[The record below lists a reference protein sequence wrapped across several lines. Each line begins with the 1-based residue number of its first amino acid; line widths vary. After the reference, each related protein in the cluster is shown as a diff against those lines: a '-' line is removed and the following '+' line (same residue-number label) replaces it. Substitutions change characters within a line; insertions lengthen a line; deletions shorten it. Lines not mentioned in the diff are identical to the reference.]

1 MTYGSNKIKRQSKGL
16 YKALA
21 LLLCFATLITSVHFG
36 IVAIIAKAAEGSH
49 SIQFGGK
56 NIDSIVLPQDDK
68 RTVSV
73 EEQADTAYSWQLC
86 IDKSNDEWVTVS
98 GQKRNFLTLSYAM
111 VGSLSDSHGTAYL
124 RSVMKSG
131 GNTSISSPVC
141 INVSYTAPEA
151 AGQSETVTVKNS
163 LKSKSLIRRA
173 NAASSDF
180 KSHTVTVKYVY
191 ANGDL
196 VSDPYVANIA
206 DGEQFSTIVHFPSV
220 VGYLAYFGN
229 NTDSSTEYE
238 INIDKVT
245 QDVTYTVTY
254 KPTLV
259 SYKVHHY
266 VQNILDDNYVL
277 NSTTTRQGLTASSVG
292 EKCAIDIDGFTVLYY
307 DKDVKIAADGSTEI
321 DIYYDRNYYLLSF
334 DLGGGYGVE
343 PIYTRYGATVSV
355 SNPTRPGYL
364 FDGWELIECGGA
376 TATDTQKTQYNLN
389 NGNVTLPSMNLKY
402 RAKWKTANTTFTV
415 VYWTE
420 NADDDGYSY
429 NSKETVNAESGTVV
443 NGSDYNKTI
452 KHFTYNADKTD
463 KDIIVEG
470 DGSTVVNVYY
480 TRNKYT
486 LTFSGVRDGDILCG
500 KKEHTHTY
508 DETYTTGWGK
518 NKKTYYCGGCYPP
531 ATKYSSWTGKPTA
544 GGAVKGEETCG
555 QEEHTHNDSCYS
567 STDDYSVTA
576 KYDSK
581 ISYVWENE
589 PFSTT
594 YSGRAW
600 ECTETSKYSS
610 ALQTID
616 RMPGFDATFT
626 LYNQSSKTKKTIY
639 YYVQK
644 VGTSVSETA
653 WPSSNENFALLKQ
666 VNTYFNYATYD
677 EEYHTIKGFDRYT
690 ASVSGFSNNRKNFSN
705 NTLTLYYLR
714 KSYNLSFYNLK
725 AEVSDKSGTVQ
736 YEAPLKGY
744 YFVPDY
750 PESLEPNAYEFAGWF
765 TTPEC
770 FDGTEVNFSTAVMPD
785 SDVTLYAKW
794 APKTHTVRVFK
805 TADMTDPIDTQ
816 TVSHGHYAK
825 APTEISNG
833 NYVFNGWFYMDG
845 TEKKAF
851 DFNNIPVNRSLDIF
865 AEWSSKTAVL
875 YTVRYALEDGTE
887 IAEPTVGSTLAG
899 TSKTFTAKG
908 GTELYDGYREGFF
921 PNTNSHTILMNIDGG
936 NEYTFIYT
944 QKESVPYTVRYLE
957 KGTEN
962 VLADEKTVTDNRM
975 SVVTEVFKQ
984 IPDFMPDAYQKRLV
998 LSADGT
1004 ENVLTF
1010 WYTKDETHAY
1020 YIITHWV
1027 QNLAGDGY
1035 TEYRTIQGPETL
1047 NKTITETPLS
1057 ITGYTYNSSKST
1069 ASDVLT
1075 ADGLELNLYYDR
1087 NLYGYTVKYL
1097 EYGTNK
1103 KLEEPSV
1110 FDADNRYG
1118 TVVSADAADIRGYTV
1133 VGEKTKTRTISDK
1146 SNEII
1151 FYYSEQ
1157 EVTIKYV
1164 PIGLGSVSIGSET
1177 VKAATGSVSGSVPTP
1192 ASGYRFDGWFADEG
1206 CTTPV
1211 SDPWVGE
1218 NQKLTPQQADGL
1230 FGSATYYAKFS
1241 KNTASLTIQKDGWD
1255 TADENQT
1262 YLFRIV
1268 GTDEDTKSID
1278 LTVTVHENGKT
1289 TITDLPIG
1297 NYTVTEKSDWS
1308 WRYTP
1313 DEQSTTVSLPA
1324 DGMTIDYKN
1333 TRSEQKWLDGDSY
1346 KNNIFN

>member
-180 KSHTVTVKYVY
+180 KSHTVTVNYVY

-206 DGEQFSTIVHFPSV
+206 DGEQFSTTVHFPSV

-277 NSTTTRQGLTASSVG
+277 NSTTTRKGLTASSVG

-443 NGSDYNKTI
+443 NGSTYGTNKTI

-486 LTFSGVRDGDILCG
+486 LTFRATVYNCG
-500 KKEHTHTY
+500 KEAHTHTWEGNY
-508 DETYTTGWGK
+508 KKWSGWRST
-518 NKKTYYCGGCYPP
+518 TYYYGGCYP
-531 ATKYSSWTGKPTA
+531 AGSGSGSSGSGGDTKGNTICEK
-544 GGAVKGEETCG
+544 
-555 QEEHTHNDSCYS
+555 EEHTHSWRCNG
-567 STDDYSVTA
+567 SVATVATITA
-576 KYDSK
+576 KYGANIHDQFPIK
-581 ISYVWENE
+581 DGDKTIWWKVPN
-589 PFSTT
+589 
-594 YSGRAW
+594 G
-600 ECTETSKYSS
+600 TETFVAGNNIGS
-610 ALQTID
+610 ID
-616 RMPGFDATFT
+616 TMPGENITFT
-626 LYNQSSKTKKTIY
+626 ENDRESGAVIY
-639 YYVQK
+639 YYIESK
-644 VGTSVSETA
+644 SGTSGGHVYNGKNYNLYKKIDLNKSG
-653 WPSSNENFALLKQ
+653 NL
-666 VNTYFNYATYD
+666 TYK
-677 EEYHTIKGFDRYT
+677 EEFHDIKGFEQGD
-690 ASVSGFSNNRKNFSN
+690 SNPTFVNERATIQTSN
-705 NTLTLYYLR
+705 YLYYTR
-714 KSYNLSFYNLK
+714 KSYNLSFYNLN
-725 AEVSDKSGTVQ
+725 ADVVGAGRTVQ
-736 YEAPLKGY
+736 YEAPLATY
-744 YFVPDY
+744 EFVPDY

-770 FDGTEVNFSTAVMPD
+770 FDGTEVDFSTAVMPD

-805 TADMTDPIDTQ
+805 TADMTDTDPIDTQ

-875 YTVRYALEDGTE
+875 YTVRYELADGTE

-957 KGTEN
+957 KGTET
-962 VLADEKTVTDNRM
+962 VLAKEKQVTENKM

-984 IPDFMPDAYQKRLV
+984 IPDYMPDAYQKRLV
-998 LSADGT
+998 LSADEN

-1010 WYTKDETHAY
+1010 WYTRDETHAY

-1035 TEYRTIQGPETL
+1035 TEYRTIQGPETIG
-1047 NKTITETPLS
+1047 KTITETPLS
-1057 ITGYTYNSSKST
+1057 ITGFTYNSSKST
-1069 ASDVLT
+1069 ASDNLT

-1103 KLEEPSV
+1103 KLKEPSV
-1110 FDADNRYG
+1110 FGANNRYG

-1192 ASGYRFDGWFADEG
+1192 ASGYRFDGWFTDKG

-1211 SDPWVGE
+1211 SDQWVGE

-1313 DEQSTTVSLPA
+1313 VNESTTVSLPA

-1333 TRSEQKWLDGDSY
+1333 TRSEEKWLDGDSY

>member
-180 KSHTVTVKYVY
+180 KSHTVTVNYVY

-206 DGEQFSTIVHFPSV
+206 DGEQFSTTVHFPSV

-355 SNPTRPGYL
+355 SDPTRPGYL

-443 NGSDYNKTI
+443 NGSTYNKTI
-452 KHFTYNADKTD
+452 EHFTYNADKTD

-486 LTFSGVRDGDILCG
+486 LTFSGVRGGDIICG
-500 KKEHTHTY
+500 KEEHTHTY
-508 DETYTTGWGK
+508 DETYTTGWLWST
-518 NKKTYYCGGCYPP
+518 TYYCGGCYPD
-531 ATKYSSWTGKPTA
+531 ATEHNRRGKPTA

-555 QEEHTHNDSCYS
+555 QEEHTHSDSCYG
-567 STDDYSVTA
+567 YSVTA
-576 KYDSK
+576 KYGADIHNTFPIK
-581 ISYVWENE
+581 DGDKTIWWKV
-589 PFSTT
+589 P
-594 YSGRAW
+594 SG
-600 ECTETSKYSS
+600 TETFEAGNNIGS
-610 ALQTID
+610 ID
-616 RMPGFDATFT
+616 TMPGENITFT
-626 LYNQSSKTKKTIY
+626 KNDSESGAVIY
-639 YYVQK
+639 YYIESK
-644 VGTSVSETA
+644 SGTSGEHVYNGKNYNLYKKIDLTKSG
-653 WPSSNENFALLKQ
+653 NL
-666 VNTYFNYATYD
+666 TYK
-677 EEYHTIKGFDRYT
+677 EEFHNIKGFEQGDSNPT
-690 ASVSGFSNNRKNFSN
+690 LPVNGSVRIQTSNY
-705 NTLTLYYLR
+705 LYYTR
-714 KSYNLSFYNLK
+714 KSYNLSFFNLT
-725 AEVSDKSGTVQ
+725 ADVSDKSETVQ
-736 YEAPLKGY
+736 YEAPLATY
-744 YFVPDY
+744 EFTPDY

-770 FDGTEVNFSTAVMPD
+770 FDGTEVDFSTAVMPD

-805 TADMTDPIDTQ
+805 TADMTDTDPIDTQ

-875 YTVRYALEDGTE
+875 YTVRYELKDGTE

-908 GTELYDGYREGFF
+908 GTELYDGYREGYF

-957 KGTEN
+957 KGTET
-962 VLADEKTVTDNRM
+962 VLAKEKQVTENKM

-998 LSADGT
+998 LSADEN

-1010 WYTKDETHAY
+1010 WYTRDETHAY

-1057 ITGYTYNSSKST
+1057 ITGFTYNSSKSK
-1069 ASDVLT
+1069 ASGNLT

-1103 KLEEPSV
+1103 KLKEPSV
-1110 FDADNRYG
+1110 FGADNRYG

-1192 ASGYRFDGWFADEG
+1192 ASGYRFDGWFTDEG

-1211 SDPWVGE
+1211 SDQWVGE

-1241 KNTASLTIQKDGWD
+1241 KNTASLTIQKNGWD

-1313 DEQSTTVSLPA
+1313 VNESTTVSLPA

-1333 TRSEQKWLDGDSY
+1333 TRSEEKWLDGDSY

>member
-180 KSHTVTVKYVY
+180 KSHTVTVNYVY
-191 ANGDL
+191 ANGDP

-206 DGEQFSTIVHFPSV
+206 DGEQFSTTVHFPSV

-277 NSTTTRQGLTASSVG
+277 NSTTTRKGLTASSVG

-376 TATDTQKTQYNLN
+376 TATDTQKNQYNLN

-429 NSKETVNAESGTVV
+429 NDKETVNAESGTVV
-443 NGSDYNKTI
+443 NGSTYGTNKTI
-452 KHFTYNADKTD
+452 EHFTYNADKTD

-486 LTFSGVRDGDILCG
+486 LTFSGVRDGDIICG

-508 DETYTTGWGK
+508 DETYTTGYFWSST
-518 NKKTYYCGGCYPP
+518 TYYCGGCYPP
-531 ATKYSSWTGKPTA
+531 ATGYNRREKPNA
-544 GGAVKGEETCG
+544 GGAVKGKETCG
-555 QEEHTHNDSCYS
+555 KEEHTHNDSCYS

-576 KYDSK
+576 KYDSN

-589 PFSTT
+589 PIKSLLDQGYVFESGITDKYYSFLEKMPSQDITMTKTLWSGNTYEWYYWLEVRDGQDTT
-594 YSGRAW
+594 GLETTTDGGKTYYKYHTTVIKGGSGISLTY
-600 ECTETSKYSS
+600 EEDYFPIT
-610 ALQTID
+610 
-616 RMPGFDATFT
+616 GFTQRD
-626 LYNQSSKTKKTIY
+626 TKVPSFQNRKANL
-639 YYVQK
+639 YYVR
-644 VGTSVSETA
+644 
-653 WPSSNENFALLKQ
+653 N
-666 VNTYFNYATYD
+666 
-677 EEYHTIKGFDRYT
+677 
-690 ASVSGFSNNRKNFSN
+690 
-705 NTLTLYYLR
+705 
-714 KSYNLSFYNLK
+714 SYNLSFYNLN
-725 AEVSDKSGTVQ
+725 ATVSGKSETVQ
-736 YEAPLKGY
+736 YEAPLATY
-744 YFVPDY
+744 EFVPDY

-770 FDGTEVNFSTAVMPD
+770 FDGTKVDFSTAVMPD

-805 TADMTDPIDTQ
+805 TADMTDLIDTQ

-875 YTVRYALEDGTE
+875 YTVRYKLADGTE

-908 GTELYDGYREGFF
+908 GTELYDGYREGYF

-962 VLADEKTVTDNRM
+962 VLADEKTVTDNKK

-998 LSADGT
+998 LSADAK

-1010 WYTKDETHAY
+1010 WYTNDETHAY

-1057 ITGYTYNSSKST
+1057 ITGFTYNSSKSNP
-1069 ASDVLT
+1069 SGVLT
-1075 ADGLELNLYYDR
+1075 ANGLELNLYYDR
-1087 NLYGYTVKYL
+1087 ILYGYTVKYL

-1103 KLEEPSV
+1103 ELKESSV
-1110 FDADNRYG
+1110 FANNRYG
-1118 TVVSADAADIRGYTV
+1118 IVVSADAADISGYTV

-1151 FYYSEQ
+1151 FYYGEQ

-1211 SDPWVGE
+1211 SDQWVGE
-1218 NQKLTPQQADGL
+1218 NQKLTPQQAEGL

-1268 GTDEDTKSID
+1268 GTDENTNSID

-1297 NYTVTEKSDWS
+1297 DYTVTEKSDWS

-1333 TRSEQKWLDGDSY
+1333 TRSEEKWLDGDSY

>member
-180 KSHTVTVKYVY
+180 KSHTVTVNYVY

-254 KPTLV
+254 KPTFV

-292 EKCAIDIDGFTVLYY
+292 EKCAIVIDGFTVLYY

-355 SNPTRPGYL
+355 SDPTRPGYL

-443 NGSDYNKTI
+443 NGSTYGAKKTI
-452 KHFTYNADKTD
+452 EHFTYNEDKTD
-463 KDIIVEG
+463 KNIIVEG

-486 LTFSGVRDGDILCG
+486 LTFRELTCTSTSWFHTHKDTCYAQSSMTITDKYGANIHDQFPIKDGDKTIWWEVPNG
-500 KKEHTHTY
+500 T
-508 DETYTTGWGK
+508 ETFE
-518 NKKTYYCGGCYPP
+518 
-531 ATKYSSWTGKPTA
+531 A
-544 GGAVKGEETCG
+544 GNNIGSIDTMPGENITFTENDRESGAV
-555 QEEHTHNDSCYS
+555 
-567 STDDYSVTA
+567 
-576 KYDSK
+576 
-581 ISYVWENE
+581 
-589 PFSTT
+589 
-594 YSGRAW
+594 
-600 ECTETSKYSS
+600 
-610 ALQTID
+610 
-616 RMPGFDATFT
+616 
-626 LYNQSSKTKKTIY
+626 IY
-639 YYVQK
+639 YYIESISGKSGERVYNGK
-644 VGTSVSETA
+644 NYNLYKKIDLTKRGS
-653 WPSSNENFALLKQ
+653 L
-666 VNTYFNYATYD
+666 TYK
-677 EEYHTIKGFDRYT
+677 EEFHNIKGFEQGDSNPT
-690 ASVSGFSNNRKNFSN
+690 LPVNGSVRIQTSNY
-705 NTLTLYYLR
+705 LYYTR
-714 KSYNLSFYNLK
+714 KSYNLSFFNLT
-725 AEVSDKSGTVQ
+725 ADVSDKSETVQ
-736 YEAPLKGY
+736 YEAPLATY
-744 YFVPDY
+744 EFVPDY

-770 FDGTEVNFSTAVMPD
+770 FDGTEVDFSTAVMPD

-805 TADMTDPIDTQ
+805 TADMTDTDLIDTQ

-875 YTVRYALEDGTE
+875 YTVRYKLKDGTE

-908 GTELYDGYREGFF
+908 GTELYDGYREGYF

-957 KGTEN
+957 KGTGN
-962 VLADEKTVTDNRM
+962 VLADEKTVTENKK
-975 SVVTEVFKQ
+975 SVVTEVFEQ
-984 IPDFMPDAYQKRLV
+984 IPDHMPDAYQKRLV
-998 LSADGT
+998 LSADAK

-1027 QNLAGDGY
+1027 QNLAGNGY

-1057 ITGYTYNSSKST
+1057 ITGFTYNSSKSK
-1069 ASDVLT
+1069 ASGNLT

-1110 FDADNRYG
+1110 FANYRYG

-1192 ASGYRFDGWFADEG
+1192 ASGYRFDGWFADEA
-1206 CTTPV
+1206 CTIPV
-1211 SDPWVGE
+1211 SDQWVGE

-1268 GTDEDTKSID
+1268 GTDENTRSID

-1313 DEQSTTVSLPA
+1313 VNESTTVSLPA

>member
-180 KSHTVTVKYVY
+180 KSHTVTVNYVY
-191 ANGDL
+191 ANGDP

-355 SNPTRPGYL
+355 SDPTRPGYL

-376 TATDTQKTQYNLN
+376 TATDIQKTQYNLN

-443 NGSDYNKTI
+443 NGSTYGTNKTI

-486 LTFSGVRDGDILCG
+486 LTFRELTCTSWVFHAHSDNC
-500 KKEHTHTY
+500 
-508 DETYTTGWGK
+508 YTQCAII
-518 NKKTYYCGGCYPP
+518 N
-531 ATKYSSWTGKPTA
+531 
-544 GGAVKGEETCG
+544 
-555 QEEHTHNDSCYS
+555 
-567 STDDYSVTA
+567 A

-581 ISYVWENE
+581 IFDEFNKA

-610 ALQTID
+610 ALQTLD
-616 RMPGFDATFT
+616 RMPGFDATFN
-626 LYNQSSKTKKTIY
+626 LYNKSSTTKKTIY

-666 VNTYFNYATYD
+666 VNTYFKHATYE
-677 EEYHTIKGFDRYT
+677 EEYHTIKGFYRYT

-714 KSYNLSFYNLK
+714 KSYNLSFYNLN
-725 AEVSDKSGTVQ
+725 ATVSGKSETVQ
-736 YEAPLKGY
+736 YEAPLKTY
-744 YFVPDY
+744 KFTPNY

-770 FDGTEVNFSTAVMPD
+770 FDGTKVDFSTAVMPD
-785 SDVTLYAKW
+785 SNVTLYAKW

-805 TADMTDPIDTQ
+805 TADMTDTDLIDTQ

-875 YTVRYALEDGTE
+875 YTVRYELENGTE

-908 GTELYDGYREGFF
+908 GTELYDGYREGYF

-944 QKESVPYTVRYLE
+944 QKASVPYTVRYLE

-962 VLADEKTVTDNRM
+962 VLADKKTVTDNRM
-975 SVVTEVFKQ
+975 SVVTEVFEQ
-984 IPDFMPDAYQKRLV
+984 IPYYMPDAYQKRLV
-998 LSADGT
+998 LSADEN

-1035 TEYRTIQGPETL
+1035 TEYRTIQGPETIGE
-1047 NKTITETPLS
+1047 TITETPLS
-1057 ITGYTYNSSKST
+1057 ITGFTYNNTDSNPSG
-1069 ASDVLT
+1069 VLT
-1075 ADGLELNLYYDR
+1075 ANGLKLNLYYDR
-1087 NLYGYTVKYL
+1087 ILYGYTVKYL
-1097 EYGTNK
+1097 EYGTNTQLK
-1103 KLEEPSV
+1103 EPSV
-1110 FDADNRYG
+1110 FGANYRYG
-1118 TVVSADAADIRGYTV
+1118 TVVSADAADISGYTV

-1146 SNEII
+1146 NNEII

-1211 SDPWVGE
+1211 SDQWVGE
-1218 NQKLTPQQADGL
+1218 NQKLTPQQAEGL

-1241 KNTASLTIQKDGWD
+1241 KNTASLTIQKNGWD

-1268 GTDEDTKSID
+1268 GTDENTKSID

-1297 NYTVTEKSDWS
+1297 DYTVTEKSDWS

-1333 TRSEQKWLDGDSY
+1333 TRSEEKWLDGDIY

>member
-180 KSHTVTVKYVY
+180 KSHTVTVNYVY

-206 DGEQFSTIVHFPSV
+206 DGEQFSTTVHFPSV

-277 NSTTTRQGLTASSVG
+277 NSTTTQQGLTASSVG

-355 SNPTRPGYL
+355 SDPTRPGYL

-376 TATDTQKTQYNLN
+376 TATDTQKDQYNLN

-443 NGSDYNKTI
+443 NGSTYNKTI
-452 KHFTYNADKTD
+452 EHFTYNADKTD

-486 LTFSGVRDGDILCG
+486 LTFSGVRDGDIICG

-508 DETYTTGWGK
+508 DGSYTTGFWIFQ
-518 NKKTYYCGGCYPP
+518 KTYFYGGCYPP
-531 ATKYSSWTGKPTA
+531 GSGSGSSGS

-555 QEEHTHNDSCYS
+555 QEEHTHNDSCYG
-567 STDDYSVTA
+567 YSVTA
-576 KYDSK
+576 KYGADIHNTFPIK
-581 ISYVWENE
+581 DGDKTIWWQV
-589 PFSTT
+589 PR
-594 YSGRAW
+594 G
-600 ECTETSKYSS
+600 TETFVAGNNIGS
-610 ALQTID
+610 ID
-616 RMPGFDATFT
+616 TMPGENITFT
-626 LYNQSSKTKKTIY
+626 KNDSESGAVIY
-639 YYVQK
+639 YYIESIS
-644 VGTSVSETA
+644 GTSGEHVYNGKNYNLYKKIDLTKSGY
-653 WPSSNENFALLKQ
+653 L
-666 VNTYFNYATYD
+666 TYK
-677 EEYHTIKGFDRYT
+677 EEFHNIKGFEQGD
-690 ASVSGFSNNRKNFSN
+690 SNPTFENERATIQTSN
-705 NTLTLYYLR
+705 YLYYTR
-714 KSYNLSFYNLK
+714 KSYNLSFYNLN
-725 AEVSDKSGTVQ
+725 ADVSDKSRTVQ
-736 YEAPLKGY
+736 YEAPLATY
-744 YFVPDY
+744 EFVPDY

-770 FDGTEVNFSTAVMPD
+770 FDGTKVDFSTAVMPD

-805 TADMTDPIDTQ
+805 TADMTDTDLIDTQ

-875 YTVRYALEDGTE
+875 YTVRYELADGTE

-957 KGTEN
+957 KGTET
-962 VLADEKTVTDNRM
+962 VLAEEKQVTDNRK
-975 SVVTEVFKQ
+975 SVVTEVFNQ
-984 IPDFMPDAYQKRLV
+984 IPNYMPDAYQKRLV
-998 LSADGT
+998 LSADEN

-1035 TEYRTIQGPETL
+1035 TEYRTIQGPETI

-1057 ITGYTYNSSKST
+1057 ITGYTYNSSKSK
-1069 ASDVLT
+1069 ASGNLT

-1103 KLEEPSV
+1103 KLKEPSV
-1110 FDADNRYG
+1110 FGADNRYG

-1211 SDPWVGE
+1211 SDQWVGE

-1268 GTDEDTKSID
+1268 GTDENTKSID

-1313 DEQSTTVSLPA
+1313 VNESTTVSLPA

-1333 TRSEQKWLDGDSY
+1333 TRSEEKWLDGDSY